1 MRRAIAEAK
10 KGIGFTT
17 PNPAVG
23 AVLVKDGKLIA
34 AGYHAK
40 AGGDHGEVAAL
51 RKVGFDA
58 AGCDLYTTL
67 EPCNH
72 TGRTGPCTEA
82 IIKSGVKHVFVGAL
96 DPNPLVAGG
105 GVRRLRRAGIEVTT
119 GILEEECTALNEP
132 YNHAILH
139 RRPFVVMK
147 AAMSLDGKTATRTG
161 DSKWIT
167 SEEARAEGRKLR
179 RDLDA
184 ILVGV
189 DTVIADDPQLTAR
202 EEGGRDP
209 VRVVLDSTLRIPK
222 TAQLVRTA
230 KDVRTIVCTTRAA
243 PADRVAALERKGVEV
258 LVLKKTR
265 SGQVDPAR
273 VLDALFELELNGV
286 LVEGGARIHGAFVD
300 AGLVDKVVLFVAPVL
315 IGGDDAPPA
324 VGGKGAAQLEKALRL
339 ERVRTE
345 PIGPDL
351 MIVGYRPA

>member
-17 PNPAVG
+17 PNPVVG
-23 AVLVKDGKLIA
+23 AVLVKDGKLVA
-34 AGYHAK
+34 TGYHAK
-40 AGGDHGEVAAL
+40 AGQDHAEVAAL
-51 RKVGFDA
+51 RKVAFDA

-82 IIKSGVKHVFVGAL
+82 IIRSGVKRVFVGAL

-105 GVRRLRRAGIEVTT
+105 GVKRLRRAGIEVTS
-119 GILEEECTALNEP
+119 GLLEEECAALNEP

-167 SEEARAEGRKLR
+167 SEEARAEGRRLR

-189 DTVIADDPQLTAR
+189 DTVIADDPRLTAR
-202 EEGGRDP
+202 EEGAKDP
-209 VRVVLDSTLRIPK
+209 VRVILDSSLRIPK
-222 TAQLVRTA
+222 TANVVRSAKEVRT
-230 KDVRTIVCTTRAA
+230 VVCTTRAA
-243 PADRVAALERKGVEV
+243 PVEKVTVLEKRGVEV
-258 LVLKKTR
+258 LILKKTR
-265 SGQVDPAR
+265 LGRVDLGR
-273 VLDALFELELNGV
+273 VLDAVFGLELNGV

-300 AGLVDKVVLFVAPVL
+300 AGLVDKVVLFVAPML
-315 IGGDDAPPA
+315 IGGDEAPPA
-324 VGGKGAAQLEKALRL
+324 VGGKGAAQLKKALRL
-339 ERVRTE
+339 ERLRTE
-345 PIGPDL
+345 AVGPDL
-351 MIVGYRPA
+351 MIVGYRP